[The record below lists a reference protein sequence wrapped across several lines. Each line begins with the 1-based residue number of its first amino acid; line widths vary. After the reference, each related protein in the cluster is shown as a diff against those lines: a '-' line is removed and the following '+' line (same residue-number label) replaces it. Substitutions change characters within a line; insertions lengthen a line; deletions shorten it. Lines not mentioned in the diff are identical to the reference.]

1 MVNSDFILLSN
12 GVKMPR
18 IAIGTNWMRYM
29 ELKSIMKAG
38 FDAGFRA
45 IDTARDYGNE
55 PIVGKVLHDLIKES
69 RGGNISEKIF
79 F

>member
-69 RGGNISEKIF
+69 RGAI
-79 F
+79 